1 MELANQLDIPDERA
15 AERRSARRH
24 RVLKNALIV
33 FNNGHCSMGCQ
44 ILDMSDTGAKL
55 MPVDI
60 FLCPKEF
67 MLKPQIGE
75 SRHCE
80 VMWRKGTK
88 IGVRYV

>member
-1 MELANQLDIPDERA
+1 MELAYQLDIPDERA

-60 FLCPKEF
+60 FLCPEEF

-75 SRHCE
+75 SRHYE

>member
-1 MELANQLDIPDERA
+1 MALAYQVGVLDEEA
-15 AERRSARRH
+15 AERRGAPRH

-33 FNNGHCSMGCQ
+33 FNNGHCTMGCQ
-44 ILDMSDTGAKL
+44 ILDVSDTGAKL

-67 MLKPQIGE
+67 VLKPQLGE
-75 SRHCE
+75 ARHCE

-88 IGVRYV
+88 IGVRFL